1 MEKQETKTA
10 SPYELDGCPPLKVA
24 IPLGL
29 QHVLAMFVG
38 NLTPLLII
46 TSACGIE
53 SGGDLQVALLQNA
66 MLIAGIITLLQVFTI
81 GPVGA
86 KPPIVM
92 GTSSGFI
99 GVCQS
104 VAGVMGNGVVAYG
117 AIMAACFIGG
127 LFETVLGGFLKPLKR
142 FFPAVVTGTVVLS
155 IGLSLIS
162 VGISS
167 FGGGSSAKDYGS
179 LENLFVGMIVLIVI
193 IALKHGTK
201 GFTSFSS
208 ILQVQEGGKAQYA
221 ADYIVYTLYR
231 GKYSCLLYLQMVGWR

>member
-1 MEKQETKTA
+1 M
-10 SPYELDGCPPLKVA
+10 
-24 IPLGL
+24 
-29 QHVLAMFVG
+29 
-38 NLTPLLII
+38 
-46 TSACGIE
+46 
-53 SGGDLQVALLQNA
+53 ALLQNA

-86 KPPIVM
+86 KLPIVM

-127 LFETVLGGFLKPLKR
+127 LFETVLGGFLKPLRR

-179 LENLFVGMIVLIVI
+179 LENLFVGMVVLIVI

-208 ILQVQEGGKAQYA
+208 ILQVQEGGKSNMQLITSFILSIVASIVAY
-221 ADYIVYTLYR
+221 YICKWLDR
-231 GKYSCLLYLQMVGWR
+231 DNKR

>member
-1 MEKQETKTA
+1 
-10 SPYELDGCPPLKVA
+10 
-24 IPLGL
+24 
-29 QHVLAMFVG
+29 
-38 NLTPLLII
+38 
-46 TSACGIE
+46 
-53 SGGDLQVALLQNA
+53 VALLQNA

-86 KPPIVM
+86 KLPIVM

-99 GVCQS
+99 DVCQS

-127 LFETVLGGFLKPLKR
+127 LFETVLGGFLKPLRR

-162 VGISS
+162 VGSSS